1 MYKAIFNILFTCLF
15 FCFTGNAQSLTS
27 KQASDLQNTLHGF
40 FDKNIP
46 RDEKNPLLKVD
57 PPSEAFLCLL
67 SIDSI
72 GRVDGV
78 HFLGENR
85 FKDCAYSI
93 FSTMRAT
100 DFKNWKVEKCKG
112 KTIVIPILILSR
124 IKSHYELLKE
134 AGLDAYKSGEMGNL
148 IISRGVDFSWPYS
161 IKETPPGTI
170 KVSDDKTKH

>member
-1 MYKAIFNILFTCLF
+1 
-15 FCFTGNAQSLTS
+15 
-27 KQASDLQNTLHGF
+27 
-40 FDKNIP
+40 
-46 RDEKNPLLKVD
+46 
-57 PPSEAFLCLL
+57 
-67 SIDSI
+67 
-72 GRVDGV
+72 
-78 HFLGENR
+78 
-85 FKDCAYSI
+85 
-93 FSTMRAT
+93 MRAT

-134 AGLDAYKSGEMGNL
+134 AGLDAYNSGVMGNL